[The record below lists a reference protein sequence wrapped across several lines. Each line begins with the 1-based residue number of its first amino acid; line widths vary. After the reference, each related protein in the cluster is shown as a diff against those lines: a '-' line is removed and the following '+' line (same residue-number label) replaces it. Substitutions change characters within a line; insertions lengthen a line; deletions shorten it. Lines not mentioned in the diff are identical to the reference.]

1 MNWKRIRLTL
11 ARSREHPDGSNRHGY
26 EIVLP
31 LKPDGSLDQ
40 AMLDRTPEL
49 CSVHRFWEGDGDA
62 LGRLKRERGGNWM
75 IVYDPGG
82 PAEEPIH
89 HFARHRFVAGEY
101 LSTRDHNGTEHVFRV
116 VSVRPEPGLGGGK
129 S

>member
-31 LKPDGSLDQ
+31 LKPDGTLDQ
-40 AMLDRTPEL
+40 TTLDRTPEL
-49 CSVHRFWEGDGDA
+49 CSVHRFWEGEGDA
-62 LGRLKRERGGNWM
+62 LGRLKRERGGNWV

-89 HFARHRFVAGEY
+89 HFARHRLVAGEY
-101 LSTRDHNGTEHVFRV
+101 LSTHDHNGTEHVFRV